1 MLWFLYKGITC
12 AQLLEYEEDHQE
24 DQGFHWYKKIVRVFL
39 VSVEKDN
46 WTPKKPYATTLGSL
60 YEDYRGPPKSKLSQI
75 SGDSSHTQAEA
86 PFIQKLLGKLR
97 IYYTLLESVI
107 QKLCG
112 ELRIYYPLLESVRR
126 VLLAIM
132 AGFYKDNES
141 SKIPITFPLC
151 INCFHLF
158 FLVLEK
164 PFTKKNIQLLE
175 ITAVSSE
182 ACISAIIFVLGEKE
196 LSDKDEINFGIL
208 MLMLVLVGI
217 LPQIMN
223 ELYDLYK
230 QIKQLDFENHFLLT
244 GLKRASSGLTLLFSS
259 KEFSLSRPPA
269 LKDNIAD
276 SNSKPTSVADEDTAT
291 STSTSNQVK
300 SPNQD

>member
-12 AQLLEYEEDHQE
+12 AQLLEYEEDQQE
-24 DQGFHWYKKIVRVFL
+24 DQDFHWYKKIVRVFL

-60 YEDYRGPPKSKLSQI
+60 YEDYRGPPKPKLSQI

-97 IYYTLLESVI
+97 IYYTLLESV
-107 QKLCG
+107 
-112 ELRIYYPLLESVRR
+112 RR

-132 AGFYKDNES
+132 AGLYEHNSF
-141 SKIPITFPLC
+141 SKIPTIFSLC

-164 PFTKKNIQLLE
+164 PFIKKNIQLLE
-175 ITAVSSE
+175 IMAVSSE
-182 ACISAIIFVLGEKE
+182 ACISAIMFVLGEKK
-196 LSDKDEINFGIL
+196 LSAKNGKTFGIL
-208 MLMLVLVGI
+208 MIILVLVGI

-223 ELYDLYK
+223 ELYVLYK
-230 QIKQLDFENHFLLT
+230 QIKQRYFEKLKTALSRLT
-244 GLKRASSGLTLLFSS
+244 SLFSS
-259 KEFSLSRPPA
+259 KELSLRRPPA
-269 LKDNIAD
+269 LKDNTAD

-291 STSTSNQVK
+291 STSTSYQVK

>member
-46 WTPKKPYATTLGSL
+46 WTPKKPYAATLGSL

-132 AGFYKDNES
+132 AGLYEHNSF
-141 SKIPITFPLC
+141 SKIPTIFSLC

-164 PFTKKNIQLLE
+164 PFIKKNIQLLE
-175 ITAVSSE
+175 IMAVSSE
-182 ACISAIIFVLGEKE
+182 ACISAIMFVLGEKK
-196 LSDKDEINFGIL
+196 LSAKDGKTFGIL
-208 MLMLVLVGI
+208 MIILVLVGI

-223 ELYDLYK
+223 ELYVLYK
-230 QIKQLDFENHFLLT
+230 QIKQLYFEKLKIALSRLT
-244 GLKRASSGLTLLFSS
+244 SLFSS
-259 KEFSLSRPPA
+259 KELSLRRPPA
-269 LKDNIAD
+269 LKDNTAD

-291 STSTSNQVK
+291 STSTSYQVK

>member
-12 AQLLEYEEDHQE
+12 AQLLEYEEDQQE
-24 DQGFHWYKKIVRVFL
+24 DQDFHWYKKIVRVFL

-97 IYYTLLESVI
+97 IYYTLLESV
-107 QKLCG
+107 
-112 ELRIYYPLLESVRR
+112 RR

-132 AGFYKDNES
+132 AGLYEHNSF
-141 SKIPITFPLC
+141 SKIPTIFSLC

-164 PFTKKNIQLLE
+164 PFIKKNIQLLE
-175 ITAVSSE
+175 IMAVSSE
-182 ACISAIIFVLGEKE
+182 ACISAIMFVLGEKK
-196 LSDKDEINFGIL
+196 LSAKNGKTFGIL
-208 MLMLVLVGI
+208 MIILVLVGI

-223 ELYDLYK
+223 ELYVLYK
-230 QIKQLDFENHFLLT
+230 QIKQQYFEKLKTALSRLT
-244 GLKRASSGLTLLFSS
+244 SLFSS
-259 KEFSLSRPPA
+259 KELSLRRPPA
-269 LKDNIAD
+269 LKDNTAD

-291 STSTSNQVK
+291 STSTSYQVK

>member
-12 AQLLEYEEDHQE
+12 AQLLEYEEDQQE
-24 DQGFHWYKKIVRVFL
+24 DQDFHWYKKIVRVFL

-97 IYYTLLESVI
+97 IYYTLLESV
-107 QKLCG
+107 
-112 ELRIYYPLLESVRR
+112 RR

-132 AGFYKDNES
+132 AGLYEHNSF
-141 SKIPITFPLC
+141 SKIPTIFSLC

-164 PFTKKNIQLLE
+164 PFIKKNIQLLE
-175 ITAVSSE
+175 IMAVSSE
-182 ACISAIIFVLGEKE
+182 ACISAIMFVLGEKK
-196 LSDKDEINFGIL
+196 LSAKNGKRFGIL
-208 MLMLVLVGI
+208 MIILVLVGI

-223 ELYDLYK
+223 ELYVLYK
-230 QIKQLDFENHFLLT
+230 QIKQQYFEKLKTALSRLT
-244 GLKRASSGLTLLFSS
+244 SLFSS
-259 KEFSLSRPPA
+259 KELSLRRPPA
-269 LKDNIAD
+269 LKDNTAD